1 MSDKKKLYV
10 DIRGILASHKEI
22 LTPEQIKLL
31 PLLRKFSKDFGLVG
45 GTAIAFY
52 LGHRR
57 SIDFDMFSY
66 KSFSNAT
73 LRRKI
78 KNTHTIQ
85 KTFKDELGQYTF
97 FINGVQFTFYHFP
110 YEIKFSK
117 KFGDYAKLPD
127 LLTLS
132 AMKAFALGGRNKW
145 KDYVDLYFIIKDY
158 FTVNEIA
165 KKAKELFAGEF
176 NEKIFRNQLA
186 YFDDINYAEQVEFL
200 PGFETKDSVIKK
212 ALIEFSLK

>member
-1 MSDKKKLYV
+1 
-10 DIRGILASHKEI
+10 
-22 LTPEQIKLL
+22 LTEEQLKLL
-31 PLLRKFSKDFGLVG
+31 PLLRKFRGNFGLVG

-66 KSFSNAT
+66 KTFNNAA

-78 KNTHTIQ
+78 KNTHSIQ
-85 KTFKDELGQYTF
+85 KTFKDEMDQYTF
-97 FINGVQFTFYHFP
+97 FINGVQFTFYRFP
-110 YEIKFSK
+110 YEIKYSNK
-117 KFGDYAKLPD
+117 LDDYLRLPD
-127 LLTLS
+127 LLTLA

-158 FTVNEIA
+158 FSVNEIA

-176 NEKIFRNQLA
+176 NERIFRNQLA
-186 YFDDINYAEQVEFL
+186 YFDNISYKEPVEFL